1 MVNGM
6 LAPGQTLVTEEGE
19 KLKVADMF
27 GSGGQGEVY
36 RVRTRKGERAL
47 KWYYPQLA
55 DGRQRQILE
64 GLIGCGW
71 SDDRF
76 LWPQTVVVDADGKL
90 PGFGYLMDVRPER
103 FHDLPA
109 LFRRDPALA
118 ATTQRTLVMAALHTV
133 EAYRALHGKGIAY
146 RDINWGNIFFD
157 PHTGDVLVC
166 DNDNAVF
173 EGESAGVAGTMD
185 FMAPELVRGERGAQ
199 PGIQSDLHSLAV
211 LLFLLLMNHHPLE
224 GAQALQIR
232 CMDENARKKL
242 YGTDPVFLYDPNDKR
257 NRPVP
262 EEQQTVVATWGALPP
277 TLRELF
283 VETFTE
289 GLKDPN
295 RRVREGTW
303 LTALSEVLDTIC
315 TCASCGRQ
323 NLTEPDGPAPQCWG
337 QNCRRPL
344 TLPPRL
350 QLTTGTAMMRSK
362 SRSVRLGPQARL
374 YAHHLAV
381 EAERHDF
388 SAVVAQVTEHPKQR
402 GRFGITNR
410 SQNSW
415 TARRSDGSVHDVDPG
430 RTVALSTGLQLE
442 FGGGA
447 EAVVRD

>member
-6 LAPGQTLVTEEGE
+6 LAPGQTLVTEDGE
-19 KLKVADMF
+19 RIKVAEMF

-36 RVRTRKGERAL
+36 RAQTRKGDRAL

-55 DGRQRQILE
+55 DARQRQILE
-64 GLIGCGW
+64 GLIGCSW

-76 LWPQTVVVDADGKL
+76 LWPQTVVVDPDGRH
-90 PGFGYLMDVRPER
+90 PGFGYLMNVRPDR

-109 LFRRDPALA
+109 LFRRDQELA

-173 EGESAGVAGTMD
+173 EGEDAGVTGTMD
-185 FMAPELVRGERGAQ
+185 FMAPELVRGDHGKS

-224 GAQALQIR
+224 GALALRIR
-232 CMDENARKKL
+232 CMDEKARKKL
-242 YGTDPVFLYDPNDKR
+242 YGTDPVFLYDPKDTR

-262 EEQQTVVATWGALPP
+262 EEQQTVVATWEALPP
-277 TLRELF
+277 VLRDLF
-283 VETFTE
+283 VQTFTD
-289 GLKDPN
+289 GLHHPA
-295 RRVREGTW
+295 RRVREGQWRDT
-303 LTALSEVLDTIC
+303 LSEVLDTIC
-315 TCASCGRQ
+315 LCASCGRQ
-323 NLTEPDGPAPQCWG
+323 NLTEPDGPAPDCWG
-337 QNCRRPL
+337 CGNRVD
-344 TLPPRL
+344 LPPRL
-350 QLTTGTAMMRSK
+350 QLTTGTAT
-362 SRSVRLGPQARL
+362 SRSRPRSLRLGPQARM

-388 SAVVAQVTEHPKQR
+388 TDIVAEVTEHPKQR

-410 SQNSW
+410 SSTRW
-415 TARRSDGSVHDVDPG
+415 TARRSDGSVHEVEPG

-442 FGGGA
+442 FGSGA

>member
-19 KLKVADMF
+19 RVKVAEMF

-36 RVRTRKGERAL
+36 RVHTRKGDRAL

-55 DGRQRQILE
+55 DARQRQILD
-64 GLIGCGW
+64 GLIGCSW

-76 LWPQTVVVDADGKL
+76 LWPQTVVVDPDGRH
-90 PGFGYLMDVRPER
+90 PGFGYLMNVRPDR

-109 LFRRDPALA
+109 LFRREPELA
-118 ATTQRTLVMAALHTV
+118 ATTQRTLIMAALHTV

-157 PHTGDVLVC
+157 PRTGDVLVC

-173 EGESAGVAGTMD
+173 EGEDAGVTGTMD
-185 FMAPELVRGERGAQ
+185 FMAPELVRGDHGGR
-199 PGIQSDLHSLAV
+199 PGIQTDLHSLAV

-224 GAQALQIR
+224 GALALRIR
-232 CMDENARKKL
+232 CMDEKARKKL
-242 YGTDPVFLYDPNDKR
+242 YGTDPVFLYDPGDAR

-262 EEQQTVVATWGALPP
+262 EEQQTVVATWNALPP
-277 TLRELF
+277 LLRDLF
-283 VETFTE
+283 VQTFTD
-289 GLKDPN
+289 GLRHPA
-295 RRVREGTW
+295 RRVREGQW
-303 LTALSEVLDTIC
+303 RDALSEVLDTIC
-315 TCASCGRQ
+315 LCASCGRQ
-323 NLTEPDGPAPQCWG
+323 NLTEPEGPAPRCWG
-337 QNCRRPL
+337 CGNRVD
-344 TLPPRL
+344 LPPRL
-350 QLTTGTAMMRSK
+350 QLTTGTAT
-362 SRSVRLGPQARL
+362 SRSRPRSLRLGPQARM
-374 YAHHLAV
+374 YVHHLAV

-388 SAVVAQVTEHPKQR
+388 TAVVAEVTEHPRQR

-410 SQNSW
+410 SADRW
-415 TARRSDGSVHDVDPG
+415 TARRADGSVHEVDPG